1 MRNLC
6 AILCAI
12 LSATVLM
19 FATGC
24 TETRTKK
31 DTRTDRSGTITIRG
45 SAVVP
50 VPTGGIAVIP
60 VEATVDIVEA
70 EISKEITESKT
81 QIDAAAIAQQVGGVV
96 GKLMDA
102 GIAKIT
108 GLQPSQGLTLT
119 EGGGLAGAGTAM
131 AWALREMLARK
142 REEKALAE
150 VKEARNDAQR
160 EALELAKKLP
170 AQA

>member
-6 AILCAI
+6 AILCA
-12 LSATVLM
+12 SVLM

-24 TETRTKK
+24 TETRTTNESQTSVH
-31 DTRTDRSGTITIRG
+31 DSVSVRG
-45 SAVVP
+45 SAVIPTATGPVLVP
-50 VPTGGIAVIP
+50 IELNIDRNGDEQTK
-60 VEATVDIVEA
+60 A
-70 EISKEITESKT
+70 EGLSKT

-108 GLQPSQGLTLT
+108 GLQPSHGLTLT

-142 REEKALAE
+142 REEKALIE

-170 AQA
+170 AQV